1 MSTAPEEIKS
11 KLDIVELV
19 GEYVQLQKGSA
30 NSMKALCPFHGEK
43 TPSFYVHRDKQFFH
57 CFGCGESGD
66 IFSFYQKIENVEFLD
81 ALKELASKAGV
92 RLPDYDPKKQ
102 SERAAILAVLE
113 DAAKFYEAALGH
125 DIGKRGRAYLEKRG
139 LNAETIKEFGI
150 GYAPNGWENLMKALT
165 KKGHKAQK
173 IVAAG
178 LAIPSEKRKDPYDR
192 FRDRIMVPIR
202 DEKGIV
208 VGFTGRILPD
218 NPDADKTGKYINTPE
233 TRVYHKRK
241 LVFGLDMAK
250 EHIKA
255 GNFAVLVEGQ
265 MDAISSHAAGV
276 KNVVAVSG
284 TAFSEEQI
292 DLLKRY
298 CGRIAMAFD
307 ADVAGQNALSKALP
321 HAWKNGLQ
329 VLVVTLS
336 DDCKDPDEVIQK
348 DPALWKK
355 AIETAQDMVEYS
367 VNHAMAS
374 VAPTD
379 PFSKKR
385 ALESLKP
392 IFALLA
398 DPVLHA
404 HWVHVL
410 SSKLDLAEGAIRNE
424 LRAGAVTPPKP
435 LHEKRPVQQR
445 EPRKRGREEKLCER
459 YLSLILNH
467 PDRYLAKISEFDVR
481 WAPEGYLEGLVKKLK
496 DQYTKTQNNLL
507 TQKEVFSWFEDV
519 RKQYPEM
526 PPAQALVMLKE
537 RDMVGWTEEQLDQE
551 IDACALELSKLAKK
565 RWIKELIAALAEA
578 ERGGDAERAAK
589 IAKRLEELTKMQA

>member
-19 GEYVQLQKGSA
+19 GEYIQLQKGGG
-30 NSMKALCPFHGEK
+30 NSMKACCPFHGEK

-66 IFSFYQKIENVEFLD
+66 IFTFYQKIENVEFLD
-81 ALKELASKAGV
+81 ALKELAGRAGV
-92 RLPDYDPKKQ
+92 RLPDYNPKKQ

-113 DAAKFYEAALGH
+113 DAAKFFEAALSH
-125 DIGKRGRAYLEKRG
+125 EIGKRGKAYLESRG
-139 LNAETIKEFGI
+139 LKEGTIRDFGI
-150 GYAPNGWENLMKALT
+150 GYAPNGWEHLMKALT
-165 KKGHKAQK
+165 KKGHKADK

-178 LAIPSEKRKDPYDR
+178 LAIPSDKGRAPYDR
-192 FRDRIMVPIR
+192 FRDRVMVPIR
-202 DEKGIV
+202 DEKGKV

-218 NPDADKTGKYINTPE
+218 NPDAEKTGKYINTPE
-233 TRVYHKRK
+233 TLVYHKKK

-255 GNFAVLVEGQ
+255 GNFAILVEGQ
-265 MDAISSHAAGV
+265 MDVISSHEAGV

-284 TAFSEEQI
+284 TAFTEEQI

-307 ADVAGQNALSKALP
+307 ADIAGQNALAKALP

-329 VLVVTLS
+329 VLVVSLPE
-336 DDCKDPDEVIQK
+336 DCKDPDDVIRK
-348 DPALWKK
+348 DPALWKQ
-355 AIETAQDMVEYS
+355 AIADAKDMIEYS
-367 VNHAMAS
+367 VQHALS
-374 VAPTD
+374 TVAPHD
-379 PFSKKR
+379 PFTKKK
-385 ALESLKP
+385 ALASLKP
-392 IFALLA
+392 IFELIA
-398 DPVLHA
+398 DPVLHS

-410 SSKLDLAEGAIRNE
+410 SSKLDISEDAVRKE
-424 LRAGAVTPPKP
+424 LRIGSAPPPPKFAD
-435 LHEKRPVQQR
+435 KKPVEQK
-445 EPRKRGREEKLCER
+445 PPKIFTREEKLCQR

-467 PDRYLAKISEFDVR
+467 PERYLAKISEFDVR
-481 WAPEGYLEGLVKKLK
+481 WAPEGQDQALVKMLK
-496 DQYTKTQNNLL
+496 EQYTKSQNSLL

-519 RKQYPEM
+519 RKKYPGMAPTE
-526 PPAQALVMLKE
+526 AYLLLKE
-537 RDMVGWTEEQLDQE
+537 RDMVGWTEEQLDRE
-551 IDACALELSKLAKK
+551 VDACALELSKLAKK

-578 ERGGDAERAAK
+578 ERGGDNERAAK